1 MNITF
6 RDKKLLVLAN
16 DDPITTDQT
25 GRFIWLEI
33 KGIEVIEI
41 TDYH

>member
-1 MNITF
+1 MDITF

-16 DDPITTDQT
+16 DDPTPTDHT
-25 GRFIWLEI
+25 GRYVWLEI